1 MRDPHAVIELL
12 RHGEPVGG
20 NRVRG
25 RVDDPLS
32 ELGWE
37 QMQRAVEP
45 CAGWAHIVT
54 SPLQR
59 CAAFA
64 EHLARRGE
72 TSVSVEQRFAEI
84 DFGEWEG
91 QPPDVLWTR
100 APERVRS
107 FFADPIANS
116 PPGGEAFADFQARV
130 AAAWQCVVDRAEGR
144 WLIVAHG
151 GTIRV
156 ILSSV
161 LQIPARN
168 MFSLE
173 VGYACLSRL
182 AVYTDG
188 AQARRVVLRSHV

>member
-1 MRDPHAVIELL
+1 MRDTRAVIELL

-20 NRVRG
+20 TRVRG

-45 CAGWAHIVT
+45 CAAWSHIVT
-54 SPLQR
+54 SPLRR

-64 EHLARRGE
+64 EHIAQQRD
-72 TSVSVEQRFAEI
+72 TPVSVDRRFAEI

-107 FFADPIANS
+107 FFEDPIANP
-116 PPGGEAFADFQARV
+116 PPGGEAFDDFQARV
-130 AAAWQCVVDRAEGR
+130 MTAWQRVVECAEGR

-161 LQIPARN
+161 LQIPAQN
-168 MFSLE
+168 LFSLE
-173 VGYACLSRL
+173 VGYACLSQL
-182 AVYTDG
+182 AVYTEG
-188 AQARRVVLRSHV
+188 AEARRVVLRSHA